1 MPVFISFEFWENVQ
15 CLEHHLKRVIFHQYK
30 EQKGESDFAIY
41 LLSNGKVLKE
51 MKFLVPKGSNRLWA
65 NMENELLGS
74 KMAAPFGT
82 RIIWQEFEDRE
93 GVFYF
98 YINASNWSRVD
109 PLMDMK

>member
-1 MPVFISFEFWENVQ
+1 MSVFISFEFWENVQ

-30 EQKGESDFAIY
+30 EQKGESDFARY
-41 LLSNGKVLKE
+41 LLSNRKVLKE
-51 MKFLVPKGSNRLWA
+51 MKFLVPKGSNRSWA
-65 NMENELLGS
+65 NMENKLLGS